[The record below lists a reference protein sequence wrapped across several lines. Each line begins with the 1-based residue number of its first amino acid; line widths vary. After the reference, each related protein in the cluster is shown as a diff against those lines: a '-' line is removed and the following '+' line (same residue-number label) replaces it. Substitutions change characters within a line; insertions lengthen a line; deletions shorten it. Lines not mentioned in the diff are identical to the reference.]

1 MSSDSLSPRQ
11 HAFRRGLALFAMAFV
26 MGSIMWGPAFY
37 RWDQSGWGDWQ
48 QMHHWSEVGVVSMLR
63 WGEFPLYDPH
73 HCGGVPHWGQPQA
86 QNFSPIW
93 MLIHLP
99 FGTNLGHKLW
109 VLFHHIIGFVG
120 IYLFGRRRERLSR
133 AGAALAAS
141 IWTTSGFMAWHF
153 AGGHATFLAFE
164 WYPLL
169 LLAWRKTDE
178 DVRYAVAVAAIMTEM
193 LLEGAHYPFPYSV
206 VFLSFDTVARM
217 LRGKKGEI
225 LRMLRTIATSGLL
238 TVFLGALRWMPILLA
253 MLRYPRPAEDHDA
266 LSVAEL
272 VTMWTARE
280 HAWTWPPHQW
290 VWAEYGTYV
299 GWGVLFLASLGALY
313 ALRHRRF
320 ILIGG
325 FLFFTALSMGHH
337 GPYWPTPLLHELPVF
352 SNMRVP
358 PRWQVMATIYM
369 ALLAGLVVSRLEAK
383 VALMRFARYAEWGR
397 TLVPWLV
404 VMVIAADLFV
414 SAIMVTNRWDGATVG
429 HIAPETPHIIVSR
442 QYFEEYANYPARD
455 VSTLECYDAVPWPRG
470 EGLWTG
476 DVPQVRFAEEDGTTT
491 RTTDTL
497 HGYSR
502 TNHTVTID
510 VELASPGVAIVNQN
524 WEQQWRVSS
533 GEMAPS
539 TGRLAVR
546 LPAGRHRVVFTFEPD
561 DLPYSVIAS
570 LLGVLLSIA
579 LLYYARPRAPRP
591 PSAAPPPVAAE
602 A

>member
-1 MSSDSLSPRQ
+1 MAFDPTTPRQ
-11 HAFRRGLALFAMAFV
+11 RRLRRGLAIFALALV
-26 MGSIMWGPAFY
+26 MGAILWGPAFY
-37 RWDQSGWGDWQ
+37 RSDKSGWGDWQ
-48 QMHHWSEVGVVSMLR
+48 QMHHWAELGVVSMLR
-63 WGEFPLYDPH
+63 FGEFPLWDPN

-93 MLIHLP
+93 MLFHLP
-99 FGTNLGHKLW
+99 FGTQLGHKLW
-109 VLFHHIIGFVG
+109 ILFHHLIGFAG
-120 IYLFGRRRERLSR
+120 LYLLGRKRERLSR
-133 AGAALAAS
+133 AGAALAAT

-169 LLAWRKTDE
+169 LLAWRKADE
-178 DVRYAVAVAAIMTEM
+178 DLRFNVAVAAIMTEL
-193 LLEGAHYPFPYSV
+193 LLEGAHYAFPYAA
-206 VFLSFDTVARM
+206 VFLGFDSAAR
-217 LRGKKGEI
+217 LVRGRKSEI
-225 LRMLRTIATSGLL
+225 LRMLRTGVTSALL
-238 TVFLGALRWMPILLA
+238 TLLLGAVRWVPILLA
-253 MLRYPRPAEDHDA
+253 MSRYPRPIEDTDTLGLA
-266 LSVAEL
+266 DLI
-272 VTMWTARE
+272 TMWTARE
-280 HAWTWPPHQW
+280 HDWTWPPHPW

-299 GWGVLFLASLGALY
+299 GWAVLALALVGAVLALRERRGLLVAGALF
-313 ALRHRRF
+313 F
-320 ILIGG
+320 IA
-325 FLFFTALSMGHH
+325 FTVGYH
-337 GPYWPTPLLHELPVF
+337 GPYWPSSILHDLPFF
-352 SNMRVP
+352 SNLHVP
-358 PRWQVMATIYM
+358 SRWQVLATFYM
-369 ALLAGLVVSRLEAK
+369 SLLAGIVLSRLETRLAR
-383 VALMRFARYAEWGR
+383 ARFGRDAEWAR
-397 TLVPWLV
+397 ATLPWLV
-404 VMVIAADLFV
+404 VLAIAADLFAV
-414 SAIMVTNRWDGATVG
+414 ALPITNRWDGAPVG
-429 HIAPETPHIIVSR
+429 IMAPEPPHIIVTHR
-442 QYFEEYANYPARD
+442 YFEEYANYPSRD

-476 DVPQVRFAEEDGTTT
+476 EVPQVRFAEEDGTTA
-491 RTTDTL
+491 RTSDRL
-497 HGYSR
+497 LSYAR